1 MNRTQKD
8 AVFNLVVFSIAAL
21 ITTAAII
28 TLYCLFGWP
37 KAALG
42 LAFLS
47 IGGLGGLSPFIF
59 KKDAGAVTYDERDKL
74 INRTAALGGFA
85 ASYVWFCLSG
95 TALVNLCEPMIL
107 KSFGL
112 PLMIFG
118 GLLVVFIVR
127 SIMLLV
133 LYGRGGGDGEK

>member
-8 AVFNLVVFSIAAL
+8 AVFNLIVFSIAAL
-21 ITTAAII
+21 ITTATII

-42 LAFLS
+42 LAFIS

-85 ASYVWFCLSG
+85 ASYIWFCLTG
-95 TALVNLCEPMIL
+95 TAFVMLLTPELL

-127 SIMLLV
+127 SIMLLI
-133 LYGRGGGDGEK
+133 LYGRCDKGEKL